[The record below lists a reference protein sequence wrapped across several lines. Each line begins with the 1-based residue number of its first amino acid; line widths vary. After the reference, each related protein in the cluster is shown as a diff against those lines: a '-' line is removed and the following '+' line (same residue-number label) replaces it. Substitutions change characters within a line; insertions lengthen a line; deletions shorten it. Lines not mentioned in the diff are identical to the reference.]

1 MDLSHRADLRELMDD
16 PELPVADYEATLAD
30 LARVNRVTLTH
41 RPTLAWLRRVTRP
54 GTTISVLDVGYG
66 QGDLLRAIAAWATG
80 QNITGRLEG
89 IDLNPRSAAAAS
101 ALGGDIAYRTGDVFA
116 FTPDPPPDYVVSSQF
131 THHLTDSQLVRFIAW
146 LEGTATR
153 GWFISDLRRT
163 AFAYYGFHLLCRVA
177 GWHRIVRHDGTVSI
191 ARSFRRADWQ
201 RTLGAAGVA
210 ADIEPHFPSRLCV
223 ARLK

>member
-1 MDLSHRADLRELMDD
+1 MDLSRRADLPELMDD
-16 PELPVADYEATLAD
+16 PALPVTDYEAVLAD
-30 LARVNRVTLTH
+30 LARVNRATLTH

-66 QGDLLRAIAAWATG
+66 QGDLLRAIAAWARG
-80 QNITGRLEG
+80 HEIAARLEG
-89 IDLNPRSAAAAS
+89 IDLNPRSAATAS

-116 FTPDPPPDYVVSSQF
+116 FNPDPAPDYVVSSQF
-131 THHLTDSQLVRFIAW
+131 AHHLTDSQLVRFIAW
-146 LEGTATR
+146 LERTAAK

-163 AFAYYGFHLLCRVA
+163 AFAYYGFRLLCRVA
-177 GWHRIVRHDGTVSI
+177 GWHRIVRQDGTISI